1 MQIILNIQK
10 NFYGEQKFS
19 FKEKIIKLLSYLNL
33 IKTSMNLDIDF
44 SVSEKG
50 YYRSPHRD
58 RNTRVIN
65 FLIYLNT
72 IKKEYGGSLEIHE
85 FKHNKSSQESY
96 SRFPAKNDV
105 KCVKKINAKAGRLVV
120 FSSSPN
126 SYHAAEKIK
135 KDNLKRVF
143 IYGSFSL
150 NKKVNWKK
158 ISHLMK
164 NNICVF
170 GLGYVGLPLAI
181 EFSKL
186 FNVVGFDKS
195 KNRVKELKIGIDKN
209 NVISKNIL
217 LKSKI
222 NFTNEKF
229 SMKDCGHFHNN
240 CSNSS

>member
-1 MQIILNIQK
+1 MLEIKKEILRFRNFDDKVMVNRKRVNKGSENFKNLTEKSNAVKNLYQKLNTPQFYRKLSNFFDNKKLEWVPSANFSTFSK

-19 FKEKIIKLLSYLNL
+19 LKEKIVKLFSNLNL
-33 IKTSMNLDIDF
+33 IKTTMNLDIDF
-44 SVSEKG
+44 SISEKG

-58 RNTRVIN
+58 RNTRVLN

-85 FKHNKSSQESY
+85 LKHTKDSQESY
-96 SRFPAKNDV
+96 VRFPPKNDV
-105 KCVKKINAKAGRLVV
+105 KCIKKINAKAGRLVV

-158 ISHLMK
+158 KYLIK
-164 NNICVF
+164 
-170 GLGYVGLPLAI
+170 
-181 EFSKL
+181 
-186 FNVVGFDKS
+186 
-195 KNRVKELKIGIDKN
+195 
-209 NVISKNIL
+209 
-217 LKSKI
+217 
-222 NFTNEKF
+222 
-229 SMKDCGHFHNN
+229 
-240 CSNSS
+240 